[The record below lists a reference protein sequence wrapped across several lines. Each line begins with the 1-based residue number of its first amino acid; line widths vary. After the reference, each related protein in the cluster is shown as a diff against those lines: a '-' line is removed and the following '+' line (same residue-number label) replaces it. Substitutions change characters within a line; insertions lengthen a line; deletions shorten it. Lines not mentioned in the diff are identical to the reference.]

1 MSEHD
6 HQTAVIQWAN
16 IVSKSKYPELAF
28 LFAIPNAGAGAQ
40 SGQAGKMK
48 AEGVKKGVPDL
59 CLPVPKAN
67 YHGLFIEMKFG
78 KNVASKE
85 QLEWMTALVDLSYC
99 VALCRSVDEAMQ
111 VLKWYC
117 EGAVGAPPST
127 VRGSRVDQNGTG
139 QNAPLGARSGGRGC
153 DQAESNRL

>member
-6 HQTAVIQWAN
+6 HQVSVIQWAN
-16 IVSKSKYPELAF
+16 IVSRSKYPELAL

-67 YHGLFIEMKFG
+67 YHGLFIEMKDLK
-78 KNVASKE
+78 KNARAE
-85 QLEWMTALVDLSYC
+85 QMEWMAALSELGYC
-99 VALCRSVDEAMQ
+99 VALCRGVDEAMQ

-117 EGAVGAPPST
+117 EGAIGAPPST
-127 VRGSRVDQNGTG
+127 VRVPDLIAIGSGPSQTSPACG
-139 QNAPLGARSGGRGC
+139 
-153 DQAESNRL
+153 